1 MDVDRAVFRLLPQM
15 QGGSTSTVPPGFLLQ
30 RAHHIP
36 AADIL
41 LAATGAVDDWSAERE
56 MRVVDRFGTPG
67 GHCHQLL
74 GVGIGPGGLTAPVER
89 VEEANMRRDERR
101 SADDVA
107 QPLAEFTQLRAVLDL
122 DEDGPE
128 RGNNCPVT
136 AILAT
141 LSGSSP
147 LSLM

>member
-1 MDVDRAVFRLLPQM
+1 
-15 QGGSTSTVPPGFLLQ
+15 
-30 RAHHIP
+30 
-36 AADIL
+36 
-41 LAATGAVDDWSAERE
+41 

-107 QPLAEFTQLRAVLDL
+107 QPLAEFTLLRALLDL
-122 DEDGPE
+122 DEDCPE
-128 RGNNCPVT
+128 RGNDGT
-136 AILAT
+136 RDGGLHH
-141 LSGSSP
+141 S
-147 LSLM
+147 

>member
-1 MDVDRAVFRLLPQM
+1 
-15 QGGSTSTVPPGFLLQ
+15 
-30 RAHHIP
+30 
-36 AADIL
+36 
-41 LAATGAVDDWSAERE
+41 
-56 MRVVDRFGTPG
+56 
-67 GHCHQLL
+67 
-74 GVGIGPGGLTAPVER
+74 
-89 VEEANMRRDERR
+89 MRRDERR
-101 SADDVA
+101 SADDAA